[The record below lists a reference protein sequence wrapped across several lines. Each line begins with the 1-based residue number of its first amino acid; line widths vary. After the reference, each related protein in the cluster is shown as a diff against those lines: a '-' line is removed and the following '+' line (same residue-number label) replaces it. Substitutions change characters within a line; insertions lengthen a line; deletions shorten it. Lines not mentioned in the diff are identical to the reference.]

1 MSTPTIAEDA
11 PTTTPANPGRWAGI
25 IGIEGEAT
33 GDGRYINDGAL
44 RWDFDVEVPK
54 LRYVSSDVGAHDGA
68 VVVGRMDRI
77 ERRPGGVIWAEGA
90 WDTSESAA
98 EAKRLVGDEMLNGVS
113 MDLDDVTWELR
124 VAQEL
129 VDDAAAEDDVVM
141 LAQETD
147 ENGRVV
153 VAKMTPQDELT
164 VTTDGR
170 IRSATLVAIPAFA
183 RAKIGNT
190 TETMVAADAP
200 PAAEGAPTADGDGEA
215 LFQKAVS
222 LLEQVDQ
229 MEFLSP
235 EYLTATD
242 QAGDAFAAAAQA
254 LAESDPAKAQQ
265 AAEVAAKL
273 KRFASLPWG
282 DPDQVQTRESG
293 PTIDD
298 ADLAPAAGV
307 AGESAPSVTAAA
319 APVAPPE
326 AWFSDP
332 LLPMPT
338 PLTITREGK
347 VFGHLATFDVCHV
360 ASPAG
365 PGICIV
371 APHSNRGYADF
382 HTGTVLTAEDT
393 LIATGKIT
401 MGTGHAG
408 QKLSA
413 NAAASHYDNTGT
425 AVADV
430 VAGEDE
436 FGIWV
441 SGALRPDV
449 TAEQVR
455 ALRASPLSGDWR
467 ERGGSLELVA
477 ALAVNVPG
485 FPIPR
490 TSGMVASG
498 GDRLYSLVA
507 SGMVPREPTSAQA
520 DQLSAAD
527 VEYLHRLVQ
536 RNRSDE
542 AAALRREVLRTNVSL
557 FAATRKA

>member
-1 MSTPTIAEDA
+1 
-11 PTTTPANPGRWAGI
+11 
-25 IGIEGEAT
+25 
-33 GDGRYINDGAL
+33 
-44 RWDFDVEVPK
+44 
-54 LRYVSSDVGAHDGA
+54 
-68 VVVGRMDRI
+68 
-77 ERRPGGVIWAEGA
+77 
-90 WDTSESAA
+90 
-98 EAKRLVGDEMLNGVS
+98 
-113 MDLDDVTWELR
+113 
-124 VAQEL
+124 
-129 VDDAAAEDDVVM
+129 
-141 LAQETD
+141 
-147 ENGRVV
+147 
-153 VAKMTPQDELT
+153 
-164 VTTDGR
+164 
-170 IRSATLVAIPAFA
+170 
-183 RAKIGNT
+183 
-190 TETMVAADAP
+190 
-200 PAAEGAPTADGDGEA
+200 
-215 LFQKAVS
+215 
-222 LLEQVDQ
+222 
-229 MEFLSP
+229 
-235 EYLTATD
+235 
-242 QAGDAFAAAAQA
+242 
-254 LAESDPAKAQQ
+254 
-265 AAEVAAKL
+265 
-273 KRFASLPWG
+273 
-282 DPDQVQTRESG
+282 
-293 PTIDD
+293 
-298 ADLAPAAGV
+298 
-307 AGESAPSVTAAA
+307 
-319 APVAPPE
+319 
-326 AWFSDP
+326 
-332 LLPMPT
+332 MPT